1 MRKLKLLF
9 YFSFFIFHFS
19 FAQSWLWG
27 KNGVGNLKS
36 IYANI
41 SVAGDKF
48 GNAYMGGEYNTTVIF
63 YPDTLNYYY
72 HNAFLVKYDSSGNV
86 LWAKQPTAITSS
98 SSFGYADA
106 TDTFRNIF
114 TTGCF
119 FDGNLAF
126 GTDTLKVNT
135 GIYNVFLAKYN
146 SSGQVLWARQST
158 GNNNWYYQ
166 YDVAADIAGDAFIT
180 GYYEDTLK
188 FGAYTLH
195 SFYNTLDGMFLVKYD
210 SAGNLL
216 WATCSGGTGNI
227 RGYGVAAD
235 SSGNSYVTGIFAN
248 TVSFGYDTLKSP
260 GRQQIFLVKY
270 DQGGNVLWANQTSGL
285 VGWSLTV
292 TTDISGNA
300 YVSGYFA
307 DTLMFGSVTLIGS
320 STGYNFFIASYDANG
335 NVRWAKQSLGNGGWQ
350 GTKLC
355 SDANAHIYLTGST
368 DNPAGA
374 FDTLIYDG
382 HTLTTYGKYSASFL
396 LEVDSWGNYIC
407 GSLLANGFG
416 NSNSLSGCSADPSG
430 KYIYQTGIQSSDSIY
445 FDRDTIY
452 STREAPY
459 IARWT
464 GCGNNTETYA
474 SSTSSTPYLSLFPN
488 PNNGQF
494 TIQNVGVQN
503 FVPTTI
509 EIYNVLGEKVYTAAS
524 PQTSRNQFGIGSKG
538 ALMAVN
544 IGNQPNGIY
553 LYRVLQEDGSL
564 IGEGKVIIEK

>member
-1 MRKLKLLF
+1 MKNIKLFLF
-9 YFSFFIFHFS
+9 FSLFIFHFS

-27 KNGVGNLKS
+27 KNGEGNLKS

-41 SVAGDKF
+41 SVAGDKY

-72 HNAFLVKYDSSGNV
+72 HNAFLVKYDSSGSV

-106 TDTFRNIF
+106 SDTFGNIF
-114 TTGCF
+114 TAGCF

-166 YDVAADIAGDAFIT
+166 YDVAADLAGDAFVT

-195 SFYNTLDGMFLVKYD
+195 SFYNTLNGMFLVKYD

-216 WATCSGGTGNI
+216 WATCSGGTGNMS
-227 RGYGVAAD
+227 GYGVSAD
-235 SSGNSYVTGIFAN
+235 RLGNSFVTGIFAN
-248 TVSFGYDTLKSP
+248 TVSLGSDTLKSP

-270 DQGGNVLWANQTSGL
+270 DNGGNVLWARQSAGD
-285 VGWSLTV
+285 VGWALTV
-292 TTDISGNA
+292 TTDIAGNA

-307 DTLMFGSVTLIGS
+307 DTLKFGTFTLIGS
-320 STGYNFFIASYDANG
+320 STEYNFFIASYDANG

-350 GTKLC
+350 GTKL
-355 SDANAHIYLTGST
+355 SVDAQAHIYLTGST

-374 FDTLIYDG
+374 FDTLIYEG

-396 LEVDSWGNYIC
+396 LEVDSLGNYIC

-416 NSNSLSGCSADPSG
+416 NSNSLSGCAADPSG
-430 KYIYQTGIQSSDSIY
+430 KYIYQTGIESGDSLY
-445 FDRDTIY
+445 FDEDTINAP
-452 STREAPY
+452 RAAPY
-459 IARWT
+459 ITRWQK
-464 GCGNNTETYA
+464 CVRTETGVNKIIL
-474 SSTSSTPYLSLFPN
+474 STSSVSIFPN
-488 PNNGQF
+488 PNNGSF
-494 TIQNVGVQN
+494 KIQTAGAQN
-503 FVPTTI
+503 FVPATI
-509 EIYNVLGEKVYTAAS
+509 EIYNVLGEKVYSQFNIHNS
-524 PQTSRNQFGIGSKG
+524 PLTIDLK
-538 ALMAVN
+538 
-544 IGNQPNGIY
+544 QPSGIY
-553 LYRVLQEDGSL
+553 LYRVVSEDGSL
-564 IGEGKVIIEK
+564 IGQGKVIIEK